1 MMATLTQVLREEVS
15 KAVKKETGAAIKA
28 LQQENRE
35 LQKALAR
42 LEKCVAGGP
51 VAKPVETAASPV
63 AFTSDSLRQFRHN
76 LGLSQREIAILCG
89 VSSQA
94 VYLWECKG
102 GKLRLRNETRRKLL
116 ALQKM
121 SKRSVKAQ
129 LAKAYE

>member
-1 MMATLTQVLREEVS
+1 MATLTQVLREEIS
-15 KAVKKETGAAIKA
+15 KAVKRETNAAIKV

-35 LQKALAR
+35 LKTALVR
-42 LEKCVAGGP
+42 LEKSVTGSSVP
-51 VAKPVETAASPV
+51 MSVETPASPV

-116 ALQKM
+116 GLQKM
-121 SKRSVKAQ
+121 SKRSVKKQ
-129 LAKAYE
+129 LSKAYE